1 MTTML
6 PLMPW
11 PRELTLIEGRAGLA
25 TLPALPAT
33 RSALAAWPGLPGLQ
47 LLLDRPDD
55 GAPPPPAMD
64 EGYRLTVRPQAIVL
78 RTATVFGALRGLQT
92 LAQLAGTGTDLPCLE
107 IDDAPRFPWRGLLI
121 DSARRHLPLAVL
133 KRQLDG
139 MAAAKLNVLHWHLTD
154 DQGWRLASDRYPLLQ
169 ARASGGA
176 FYTLD
181 EARELVAYAGERGI
195 RVVPELDVPGHGTA
209 LGAAYPELMSAPGPS
224 APERGF
230 GVFKPCLDP
239 RKPEVFEFLDQI
251 IGEWAEVFPDP
262 CFHIGGD
269 EVEPSHWLAL
279 GLDPARAQADFNR
292 RLSEILA
299 RHGKRMVG
307 WDEIAGP
314 ALSKDVLVQSW
325 RGPDSLAALAQA
337 GHEVLLSAGF
347 YLDQPQTSAFHWR
360 RPVRPPVA
368 MAAGEATQRHWRLA
382 LQLRVQGLHAELGLT
397 RAGEGACQGW
407 IAFDGQARLPLTE
420 VRWRGDE
427 LRFALDTWMGET
439 AARLSLDGEGQLLG
453 FVRIANVRYPA
464 RGEALAAAQLAPPR
478 LPATLDERAAP
489 RLLGGEAALWS
500 ELVDAHCLDLR
511 LWPRGFAVA
520 ERFWSDPAPG
530 DEAGFYQ
537 RLDAAGDWAAR
548 SVGLA
553 HQAQHEQAL
562 QRLAGAAGLASLK
575 AFCEVL
581 EPAGYYARQHDKK
594 AAGRY
599 HLDEPLDR
607 LADGL
612 PAENRAMQRLA
623 ALPLDA
629 VGLAQWRVRLLGWQ
643 AALPAVLA
651 LLPSHPRLAVLRPL
665 ALHWQGLCALG
676 LELLPVI
683 EQGQVLPQAR
693 CLAAQAQLAAAA
705 EMVDELVLALVAPL
719 ERLLDACR

>member
-1 MTTML
+1 ML

-11 PRELTLIEGRAGLA
+11 PRKLRCLGGHFHGAA
-25 TLPALPAT
+25 VPALPGT
-33 RSALAAWPGLPGLQ
+33 RAALSEWPGLPGLHLQ
-47 LLLDRPDD
+47 LDMSDD
-55 GAPPPPAMD
+55 GAPPPPEMN
-64 EGYRLTVRPQAIVL
+64 ESYRLAVRPGGIVL
-78 RTATVFGALRGLQT
+78 RAATVFGVLRGLQT
-92 LAQLAGTGTDLPCLE
+92 LAQLAGTGTDLPCVE
-107 IDDAPRFPWRGLLI
+107 IEDAPRFSWRGLLI
-121 DSARRHLPLAVL
+121 DSARRFMPLPAL

-169 ARASGGA
+169 AKACGGA
-176 FYTLD
+176 FYTLG

-195 RVVPELDVPGHGTA
+195 RVVPELDLPGHATA
-209 LGAAYPELMSAPGPS
+209 LGAAYPELMSAPGPA

-239 RKPEVFEFLDQI
+239 RKPEVAEFLDHLV
-251 IGEWAEVFPDP
+251 GEWAQVFPDP
-262 CFHIGGD
+262 YFHIGGD

-279 GLDPARAQADFNR
+279 GLEPARAQADFNR
-292 RLSEILA
+292 AMPKLLA

-314 ALSKDVLVQSW
+314 DLPKSVLVQSW
-325 RGPDSLAALAQA
+325 RGPDSLAEAARA
-337 GHEVLLSAGF
+337 GHEVLLSAGL

-360 RPVRPPVA
+360 RPVLPPVA
-368 MAAGEATQRHWRLA
+368 MPAIHEMQQHWRLDVH
-382 LQLRVQGLHAELGLT
+382 LRVQGLRAELGL
-397 RAGEGACQGW
+397 AQAADGAWQGW
-407 IAFDGQARLPLTE
+407 IAFDGQARQALTE
-420 VRWRGDE
+420 VHWRGAE
-427 LRFALDTWMGET
+427 LRFSLDTWMGET
-439 AARLSLDGEGQLLG
+439 DARLRLDGGRLQG

-464 RGEALAAAQLAPPR
+464 VGEAINAEQLARPRLPTTLDALAAQR
-478 LPATLDERAAP
+478 V
-489 RLLGGEAALWS
+489 LGGEAALWS
-500 ELVDAHCLDLR
+500 ELVDEHCIDLR

-520 ERFWSDPAPG
+520 ERFWSDSAST
-530 DEAGFYQ
+530 DESDFYR
-537 RLDAAGDWAAR
+537 RLDATSDWAAR

-553 HQAQHEQAL
+553 HQDQHERAL
-562 QRLAGAAGLASLK
+562 LRLAGGSNLASLK
-575 AFCEVL
+575 VFCEVL

-623 ALPLDA
+623 TLPLDA
-629 VGLAQWRVRLLGWQ
+629 QGLARWRTQLRAWQ
-643 AALPAVLA
+643 AALPAVQA
-651 LLPSHPRLAVLRPL
+651 LLPTHPRLAALEPL

-676 LELLPVI
+676 LELLTVI
-683 EQGQVLPQAR
+683 EQGQDLPITRRA
-693 CLAAQAQLAAAA
+693 AAQAQIDAAA